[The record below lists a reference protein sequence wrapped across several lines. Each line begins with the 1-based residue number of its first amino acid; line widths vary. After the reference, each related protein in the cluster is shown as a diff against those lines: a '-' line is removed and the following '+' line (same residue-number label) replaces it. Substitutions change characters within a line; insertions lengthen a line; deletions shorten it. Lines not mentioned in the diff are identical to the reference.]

1 MILIFNVLLTLGFIG
16 FSHIWCNCV
25 LIGFRVAFMAFIF
38 KKSSK
43 IKFFGLHADEK
54 FVDSDFFL
62 IANEGLL
69 GFVLYFLLDWDHV
82 HFKLRLFF
90 AVLLPLGVNLVK
102 GQAFKWDGPNRF
114 KFVKVVRSDS
124 CIPERNL
131 INLLERVMVY
141 VLVKFINKFFLRLH
155 FY

>member
-1 MILIFNVLLTLGFIG
+1 MLLALGFVSFGLILC
-16 FSHIWCNCV
+16 SCV
-25 LIGFRVAFMAFIF
+25 LIVFRVAFMVFIF
-38 KKSSK
+38 NKSSK
-43 IKFFGLHADEK
+43 IKFFGLHTDDK
-54 FVDSDFFL
+54 FVNIDFFL

-82 HFKLRLFF
+82 HLKLRLFF
-90 AVLLPLGVNLVK
+90 PVWLSIGVNLVK
-102 GQAFKWDGPNRF
+102 SQAFKWDGPNRF
-114 KFVKVVRSDS
+114 KFVKVIRSNT